1 VLENPLKVNF
11 MTSFCDLFQ
20 TSPQM
25 KILVATSHSDTLVE
39 EICTYLEPFNAT
51 VDLSLYPGE
60 HTDHASAAIG
70 KVDTI
75 KDFNSPIR
83 SATRDYETIILQD
96 ILHLHSLPLK
106 LLQLV
111 YRSLENSAEVIIVQS
126 KEAMET
132 SEIEALLEKAEFRAA
147 NTISDLIEGYDVI
160 VAKKMH
166 MWGNGL

>member
-1 VLENPLKVNF
+1 

-25 KILVATSHSDTLVE
+25 KILVATSHADTLIE
-39 EICTYLEPFNAT
+39 EVCTFLEPFNAT

-60 HTDHASAAIG
+60 HKEYTSAVIG
-70 KVDTI
+70 KKDTI

-96 ILHLHSLPLK
+96 VLHLHSLPLK
-106 LLQLV
+106 LLQLI
-111 YRSLENSAEVIIVQS
+111 YRSLENSAEVIIVQ
-126 KEAMET
+126 KCGVMET
-132 SEIEALLEKAEFRAA
+132 SEVEAMLEKSEFRAA
-147 NTISDLIEGYDVI
+147 NTISDLIAGYDVI

>member
-1 VLENPLKVNF
+1 
-11 MTSFCDLFQ
+11 MSSFCDLFQ

-25 KILVATSHSDTLVE
+25 KILIATSHADGMIDEV
-39 EICTYLEPFNAT
+39 CTYLEPFNAT
-51 VDLSLYPGE
+51 IDLSLYPGE
-60 HTDHASAAIG
+60 HSQHLSPHLS

-96 ILHLHSLPLK
+96 ILHLHSHPLK

-111 YRSLENSAEVIIVQS
+111 YRSLENSAEVIIVQ
-126 KEAMET
+126 KCGVMET
-132 SEIEALLEKAEFRAA
+132 SEVEALLEKSEFRAA
-147 NTISDLIEGYDVI
+147 NTIRDLIKECDVI

>member
-1 VLENPLKVNF
+1 
-11 MTSFCDLFQ
+11 MSSFCDLFQ

-25 KILVATSHSDTLVE
+25 KILVATSHSDSLIE

-60 HTDHASAAIG
+60 HLEYSSAVIG

-96 ILHLHSLPLK
+96 VLHLHGLPLK

-111 YRSLENSAEVIIVQS
+111 YRSLENSAEVIIVQ
-126 KEAMET
+126 KCGAMET
-132 SEIEALLEKAEFRAA
+132 SEVEALLEKSEFRAA
-147 NTISDLIEGYDVI
+147 NTIRDLIAGYDVI

>member
-1 VLENPLKVNF
+1 
-11 MTSFCDLFQ
+11 MISFCDLFQ

-25 KILVATSHSDTLVE
+25 KILIATSHSDALIDE
-39 EICTYLEPFNAT
+39 ACTFLEAFNAT
-51 VDLSLYPGE
+51 LDLSLYPGE
-60 HTDHASAAIG
+60 HMKHSSAVIG

-96 ILHLHSLPLK
+96 VLHLHSLPLK

-111 YRSLENSAEVIIVQS
+111 YRSLENSAEVIVIQ
-126 KEAMET
+126 KCGIMET
-132 SEIEALLEKAEFRAA
+132 SDVEALLEKSEFRAA
-147 NTISDLIEGYDVI
+147 NTITDLIVGYDVI

>member
-1 VLENPLKVNF
+1 
-11 MTSFCDLFQ
+11 MSSFCDLFQ

-25 KILVATSHSDTLVE
+25 KILVATSHSDTLIE
-39 EICTYLEPFNAT
+39 DICTYFEPFNAI

-60 HTDHASAAIG
+60 HTEHASTVIG

-83 SATRDYETIILQD
+83 SATRDYETIIFQD
-96 ILHLHSLPLK
+96 VLHLHSLPLK

-111 YRSLENSAEVIIVQS
+111 YRSLENSAEIIIVQ
-126 KEAMET
+126 KCGVMET
-132 SEIEALLEKAEFRAA
+132 SEIEAMLEKSEFRAA
-147 NTISDLIEGYDVI
+147 NTICDLIAGYDVV

>member
-1 VLENPLKVNF
+1 

-25 KILVATSHSDTLVE
+25 KIMVATSHNDRLSE
-39 EICTYLEPFNAT
+39 EICRFLEPFNAT

-60 HTDHASAAIG
+60 HEEYSSAIIG
-70 KVDTI
+70 KKDAI

-96 ILHLHSLPLK
+96 VLHLHTLPLK
-106 LLQLV
+106 LLQLI
-111 YRSLENSAEVIIVQS
+111 YRSLENSAEIIIVQ
-126 KEAMET
+126 EYGAMES
-132 SEIEALLEKAEFRAA
+132 SEVEVLLEKAEFRAA
-147 NTISDLIEGYDVI
+147 NTITDLIAGYDVI

>member
-1 VLENPLKVNF
+1 
-11 MTSFCDLFQ
+11 M
-20 TSPQM
+20 
-25 KILVATSHSDTLVE
+25 ATSHADGLIDEV
-39 EICTYLEPFNAT
+39 CTHLEPFNAT
-51 VDLSLYPGE
+51 LDLSLYPGE
-60 HTDHASAAIG
+60 HSQYLSPIIS

-111 YRSLENSAEVIIVQS
+111 YRSLENSAEVIIVQ
-126 KEAMET
+126 KCGAMET
-132 SEIEALLEKAEFRAA
+132 SEVEALLEKSEFRAA
-147 NTISDLIEGYDVI
+147 NTIRDLIEGCDVI

>member
-1 VLENPLKVNF
+1 
-11 MTSFCDLFQ
+11 MSSFCDLFQ

-25 KILVATSHSDTLVE
+25 KILVATSHSDLLIE

-60 HTDHASAAIG
+60 HTEHASAVIG

-75 KDFNSPIR
+75 KDFSSPIR
-83 SATRDYETIILQD
+83 AATRDYETIILQD

-111 YRSLENSAEVIIVQS
+111 YRSLENSAEVIIVEQCG
-126 KEAMET
+126 AMET
-132 SEIEALLEKAEFRAA
+132 SEVEAMLEKSEFRAA
-147 NTISDLIEGYDVI
+147 NTISDLIAGYDVI

>member
-1 VLENPLKVNF
+1 
-11 MTSFCDLFQ
+11 MSSFCDLFH

-25 KILVATSHSDTLVE
+25 KILIATSHADGLMDEV
-39 EICTYLEPFNAT
+39 CTYLEPFNAT
-51 VDLSLYPGE
+51 VDFSLYPGE
-60 HTDHASAAIG
+60 HSQYLSPLIA

-111 YRSLENSAEVIIVQS
+111 YRSLENSAEVIIIQKCGV
-126 KEAMET
+126 MET
-132 SEIEALLEKAEFRAA
+132 SEVEGMLEKSEFRAA
-147 NTISDLIEGYDVI
+147 NTIRDLIAGYDVI

>member
-1 VLENPLKVNF
+1 
-11 MTSFCDLFQ
+11 MSSFCDLFQ

-25 KILVATSHSDTLVE
+25 KILLATSHSDTLTE

-60 HTDHASAAIG
+60 HTEHSSSVIG
-70 KVDTI
+70 KCDII

-83 SATRDYETIILQD
+83 SATRDYETIVLQD

-106 LLQLV
+106 LLQLI
-111 YRSLENSAEVIIVQS
+111 YRSLENSAEVIIVQT
-126 KEAMET
+126 KGAMET
-132 SEIEALLEKAEFRAA
+132 SDIEALLEKAEFRAA
-147 NTISDLIEGYDVI
+147 NTISDLIVGNDVI

>member
-1 VLENPLKVNF
+1 
-11 MTSFCDLFQ
+11 
-20 TSPQM
+20 M
-25 KILVATSHSDTLVE
+25 KILIATSHADGLIDEV
-39 EICTYLEPFNAT
+39 CAFLEPFNAT
-51 VDLSLYPGE
+51 LDLSLYPGE
-60 HTDHASAAIG
+60 HSQHLFPLIS

-96 ILHLHSLPLK
+96 ILHLHALPLK

-111 YRSLENSAEVIIVQS
+111 YRSLENSAEIIIVQS
-126 KEAMET
+126 KGEMET
-132 SEIEALLEKAEFRAA
+132 SEIEAMLEKSEFRAA
-147 NTISDLIEGYDVI
+147 NTICDLIEGCDVI

>member
-1 VLENPLKVNF
+1 
-11 MTSFCDLFQ
+11 MISFCDLFQ

-25 KILVATSHSDTLVE
+25 KILVATSHSDALIE
-39 EICTYLEPFNAT
+39 EVCTFLEPFNAT

-60 HTDHASAAIG
+60 HEECSSAVIG
-70 KVDTI
+70 KKDTI
-75 KDFNSPIR
+75 KDFNSSIR

-106 LLQLV
+106 LLQLI
-111 YRSLENSAEVIIVQS
+111 YRSLENSAEVIIIQKCGAIEPSDV
-126 KEAMET
+126 
-132 SEIEALLEKAEFRAA
+132 EALLEKSEFRAA
-147 NTISDLIEGYDVI
+147 NTICDLIEGYDVI

>member
-1 VLENPLKVNF
+1 
-11 MTSFCDLFQ
+11 
-20 TSPQM
+20 M
-25 KILVATSHSDTLVE
+25 KILVATSHFDILIE
-39 EICTYLEPFNAT
+39 EICTYLQPFNAT

-60 HTDHASAAIG
+60 HTEHASAVIG

-83 SATRDYETIILQD
+83 SATRDYETIVLQD
-96 ILHLHSLPLK
+96 VLHLHSLPLK

-111 YRSLENSAEVIIVQS
+111 YRSLENSAEIIIVQS
-126 KEAMET
+126 KGVMET
-132 SEIEALLEKAEFRAA
+132 SEVEALLERSEFRAA
-147 NTISDLIEGYDVI
+147 NTISDLIAGYDVI

>member
-1 VLENPLKVNF
+1 
-11 MTSFCDLFQ
+11 MSSFCDLFQ

-25 KILVATSHSDTLVE
+25 KILIATSHADALID
-39 EICTYLEPFNAT
+39 EIYTYLAPFNAT

-60 HTDHASAAIG
+60 HSQYLSPLIS

-96 ILHLHSLPLK
+96 VLHHHSLPLK

-111 YRSLENSAEVIIVQS
+111 YRSLENSAEVIIVQ
-126 KEAMET
+126 KCGVMET
-132 SEIEALLEKAEFRAA
+132 SEIEALLEKSEFRAA
-147 NTISDLIEGYDVI
+147 NTIHDLIEASDVI

>member
-1 VLENPLKVNF
+1 
-11 MTSFCDLFQ
+11 
-20 TSPQM
+20 M

-39 EICTYLEPFNAT
+39 EICTYLVPFNAT

-60 HTDHASAAIG
+60 HRECLSPLIS

-83 SATRDYETIILQD
+83 LAIRDYETIILQD
-96 ILHLHSLPLK
+96 VLHLYSLPLK

-111 YRSLENSAEVIIVQS
+111 YRSLENSAEVIIIQ
-126 KEAMET
+126 KYGEMET
-132 SEIEALLEKAEFRAA
+132 SEVEAMLEKSEFRAA
-147 NTISDLIEGYDVI
+147 NTISDLIAGHDVI

>member
-1 VLENPLKVNF
+1 
-11 MTSFCDLFQ
+11 MISFCDLFQ

-25 KILVATSHSDTLVE
+25 KILIATSHSDALVE

-51 VDLSLYPGE
+51 VDLSLYPGAYSE
-60 HTDHASAAIG
+60 YSSSLIG

-75 KDFNSPIR
+75 KDFNSPVRCAI
-83 SATRDYETIILQD
+83 RDYETIILQD
-96 ILHLHSLPLK
+96 VLHLHSLPLK
-106 LLQLV
+106 LLQLI

-126 KEAMET
+126 QEAMET
-132 SEIEALLEKAEFRAA
+132 SDIEALLEKAEFRAA
-147 NTISDLIEGYDVI
+147 NTISDLIEGCDVI

>member
-1 VLENPLKVNF
+1 
-11 MTSFCDLFQ
+11 
-20 TSPQM
+20 M
-25 KILVATSHSDTLVE
+25 KILVATSHADILIE
-39 EICTYLEPFNAT
+39 EICTHLEPFNAT
-51 VDLSLYPGE
+51 VDLSRYPGE
-60 HTDHASAAIG
+60 HMEYSSAVIG
-70 KVDTI
+70 KCDVI

-96 ILHLHSLPLK
+96 VLHLHTFPLK

-111 YRSLENSAEVIIVQS
+111 YRSLENSAEVIIIQS
-126 KEAMET
+126 NGAIET

>member
-1 VLENPLKVNF
+1 
-11 MTSFCDLFQ
+11 
-20 TSPQM
+20 M
-25 KILVATSHSDTLVE
+25 KILIATSHADGLIDEV
-39 EICTYLEPFNAT
+39 CTYLEPFNAT

-60 HTDHASAAIG
+60 HSPHLSPQLS

-83 SATRDYETIILQD
+83 SATRDYETILLQD
-96 ILHLHSLPLK
+96 VLHLHSLPLK

-111 YRSLENSAEVIIVQS
+111 YRSLENSAEIIIVQ
-126 KEAMET
+126 KCGVMET
-132 SEIEALLEKAEFRAA
+132 SEVEALLEKSEFRAA
-147 NTISDLIEGYDVI
+147 NTIRDLIEGCDVI

>member
-1 VLENPLKVNF
+1 
-11 MTSFCDLFQ
+11 MSSFCDLFQ

-25 KILVATSHSDTLVE
+25 KILIATSHADTLIE
-39 EICTYLEPFNAT
+39 QICTYLEPFNAT

-60 HTDHASAAIG
+60 HSQHLSPLIS
-70 KVDTI
+70 KVDMI

-83 SATRDYETIILQD
+83 STTRDYETIILQD
-96 ILHLHSLPLK
+96 VLHLHTLPLK

-111 YRSLENSAEVIIVQS
+111 YRSLENSAEIIIVQ
-126 KEAMET
+126 KCGVMET
-132 SEIEALLEKAEFRAA
+132 LEIEAMLEKSEFRAA
-147 NTISDLIEGYDVI
+147 NTICDLIEGCDVI

>member
-1 VLENPLKVNF
+1 
-11 MTSFCDLFQ
+11 MSSFCDLFQ

-25 KILVATSHSDTLVE
+25 KILVATSHADTLID

-60 HTDHASAAIG
+60 HIDHASAVIG

-75 KDFNSPIR
+75 KDFNSSIR
-83 SATRDYETIILQD
+83 SATRDYETILLQD
-96 ILHLHSLPLK
+96 VLHLHSLPLK

-126 KEAMET
+126 KEGMET
-132 SEIEALLEKAEFRAA
+132 SEIEAMLEKSEFRAA
-147 NTISDLIEGYDVI
+147 NTIRDLIEGYDVI

>member
-1 VLENPLKVNF
+1 
-11 MTSFCDLFQ
+11 M
-20 TSPQM
+20 
-25 KILVATSHSDTLVE
+25 ATSHSDSLIE
-39 EICTYLEPFNAT
+39 EICAYLEPFNAT

-60 HTDHASAAIG
+60 HVEYSSAVMG
-70 KVDTI
+70 KVNTI

-96 ILHLHSLPLK
+96 VLHLHSFPLK

-111 YRSLENSAEVIIVQS
+111 YRSLENSAEVIIVQ
-126 KEAMET
+126 KWGVMET
-132 SEIEALLEKAEFRAA
+132 SEVEALLEKSEFRAA
-147 NTISDLIEGYDVI
+147 NTIRDLIEGYDVI

>member
-1 VLENPLKVNF
+1 
-11 MTSFCDLFQ
+11 MSSFCDLFQ

-25 KILVATSHSDTLVE
+25 KILIATSHADSLIE
-39 EICTYLEPFNAT
+39 EVCVFLEPFNAT

-60 HTDHASAAIG
+60 HVEYSSVVIG
-70 KVDTI
+70 KKDTI

-83 SATRDYETIILQD
+83 SATRDYETIVLQD
-96 ILHLHSLPLK
+96 ILHLHTMPLK

-111 YRSLENSAEVIIVQS
+111 YRSLENSAEIIIVQ
-126 KEAMET
+126 KHGAIET
-132 SEIEALLEKAEFRAA
+132 SDIEAFLEKSEFRAA
-147 NTISDLIEGYDVI
+147 NTISDLIAGYDVI

>member
-1 VLENPLKVNF
+1 

-25 KILVATSHSDTLVE
+25 KILVATSHSDALTE
-39 EICTYLEPFNAT
+39 EVCTFLEPFNAT
-51 VDLSLYPGE
+51 VDISLYPGE
-60 HTDHASAAIG
+60 HEEYSSAVIG
-70 KVDTI
+70 KCDVI

-96 ILHLHSLPLK
+96 VLHLHTFPLK

-126 KEAMET
+126 KGAMET
-132 SEIEALLEKAEFRAA
+132 SNIEILLEKAEFRAA
-147 NTISDLIEGYDVI
+147 NTITDLIEGNDVI